1 MELFLIAFIS
11 DPVATGGSGNLDEI
25 PDMDETDAS
34 AAEPAPGLDASN
46 TDMERL
52 KISDDDIPDM
62 DEIPD
67 MDDEGVA
74 TMEEEEGDE
83 AEAILVR
90 PTA

>member
-1 MELFLIAFIS
+1 M
-11 DPVATGGSGNLDEI
+11 PKGNSGDIDQI
-25 PDMDETDAS
+25 PDMDAHDATKAGS
-34 AAEPAPGLDASN
+34 LSTQGLDASN
-46 TDMERL
+46 TEMERL

-74 TMEEEEGDE
+74 TMEEEGDE

-90 PTA
+90 PTT

>member
-1 MELFLIAFIS
+1 M
-11 DPVATGGSGNLDEI
+11 DEI
-25 PDMDETDAS
+25 PDMDAHDAS
-34 AAEPAPGLDASN
+34 QARNSSAQGLDASK
-46 TDMERL
+46 MELERL

-74 TMEEEEGDE
+74 TMEEEGDE

>member
-1 MELFLIAFIS
+1 M
-11 DPVATGGSGNLDEI
+11 GGSGNMDDI
-25 PDMDETDAS
+25 PDMDENDADQAGAS
-34 AAEPAPGLDASN
+34 SSAPGLDASN

-74 TMEEEEGDE
+74 TMEEEGDE

>member
-1 MELFLIAFIS
+1 MLTAVQS

-25 PDMDETDAS
+25 PDMDETDTS
-34 AAEPAPGLDASN
+34 AAVPSSGLDASN

>member
-1 MELFLIAFIS
+1 M
-11 DPVATGGSGNLDEI
+11 PKVNSGNIDEI
-25 PDMDETDAS
+25 PDMDAHDVTQAGLS
-34 AAEPAPGLDASN
+34 STRGLDVSN
-46 TDMERL
+46 TEMERL

-74 TMEEEEGDE
+74 TMEEEGDE

>member
-1 MELFLIAFIS
+1 M
-11 DPVATGGSGNLDEI
+11 DEI
-25 PDMDETDAS
+25 PDIDDND
-34 AAEPAPGLDASN
+34 APGESHTGNHDATN
-46 TDMERL
+46 TGMERL

-67 MDDEGVA
+67 MDDDGAA